1 MFAERMRYV
10 DALEYVK
17 ILRPDVRPNDGFQ
30 RQLKA
35 FETTVRRWTQPCAQY
50 ATHLRSVIRQ
60 GFTKFMCIN
69 TVIWMN

>member
-1 MFAERMRYV
+1 MCILLSYLCSVTLDRYLMFAERMRYV

-35 FETTVRRWTQPCAQY
+35 FETTVRR
-50 ATHLRSVIRQ
+50 
-60 GFTKFMCIN
+60 
-69 TVIWMN
+69 

>member
-35 FETTVRRWTQPCAQY
+35 FETTVRR
-50 ATHLRSVIRQ
+50 
-60 GFTKFMCIN
+60 
-69 TVIWMN
+69 